1 MKKCEDIQYLL
12 TLYALGNLGKTSGAE
27 VKSHLEKCNKC
38 KKEFE
43 DIKQGLNIINDVL
56 EETAV
61 GNLKLSAERHGA
73 ILRASKIREKKARWI
88 TTHKPML
95 GIAASTIIVFGITWA
110 IVNSIQPM
118 KSVECQSTDSLKSF
132 ADSFV
137 QVDELEP
144 PESIDVEF
152 SGGGFFSR
160 PSRSKSRLNQ
170 EPGESLVVG
179 TDSDYSEMMPSED
192 TALKSDGRDGGI
204 LNGTMRSAQAITPR
218 KAVPQPAAKPFS
230 APPQPELDV
239 EFESID
245 MAFDKDVNIQIPND
259 TPSPSSA
266 DVDAVAMV
274 KSPVVMTGI
283 YGNRS
288 TGARGSAMSKYAGD
302 VDLREEESYAQQHAV
317 DAKQTKEQ
325 IAFSKSKERKKVADK
340 LNKMEKGYISS
351 HTESLS
357 SSDTTIAGGKASEP
371 EREIQQQQMLM
382 KSVPDTRKRDKSR
395 NLEEKEVWAQSIR
408 LESAEAET
416 FERKSEDDLTVE
428 NQVMGEALEPAV
440 SKQSL
445 AAKKDPLHADKSS
458 FKETEEIKTLAEEIE
473 VFSELATDEDDVGGE
488 ITARQSTIRATGV
501 NPYVQTVDNAFSTF
515 SIDVDTASYN
525 LSRRYML
532 AGLLPPPEIVRT
544 EEFVNSFDYHYLPAV
559 NQTFRIY
566 TAVAPSPFGHGQYML
581 KIGIKGKR
589 IGREE
594 QKRAVLTFL
603 VDTSGSMKRP
613 DRIGLIK
620 KSLKLLLKQLDENDK
635 VAVVQY
641 GTNARLVLEHT
652 KVKDIKII
660 TEAIDSLQC
669 GGATDMEKGILLAY
683 KVAAAGYVSN
693 SENKVLLLSDGVA
706 NIGEGVAESILTKIK
721 PYIKQGITCSIYGF
735 GVGNYDDAMLETLA
749 NKGNGIYSYIGNIKD
764 AETIFSEDSAAIL
777 NLIASD
783 VKIQVEFSPSVV
795 KQYRQVGYENRLLA
809 KQDFR
814 NDTVDAGEI
823 GSGQSVTALYELE
836 LEQNKPMNPWIN
848 SSTSGLQ
855 SDDVLAVIRVRYRD
869 IKSGEVQ
876 EIEQKVRT
884 RDIKNSFESMPTEYR
899 LAVAV
904 AEFAEQLRGSPYA
917 NNNFRDILK
926 IIVPVAN
933 ELPLDSKVQ
942 EIKNFIQY
950 APGMSR

>member
-1 MKKCEDIQYLL
+1 MKKCQDIQYLL

-27 VKSHLEKCNKC
+27 VKDHLEKCKKC
-38 KKEFE
+38 QKEFE
-43 DIKQGLNIINDVL
+43 EIKQGLNIINDVL
-56 EETAV
+56 EETADD
-61 GNLKLSAERHGA
+61 NLKLSAERHGA
-73 ILRASKIREKKARWI
+73 ILRASKIRETKASWI
-88 TTHKPML
+88 TTHRPLL
-95 GIAASTIIVFGITWA
+95 GIAASTILVFGITWA

-118 KSVECQSTDSLKSF
+118 RSVECQSTDSLRSF

-137 QVDELEP
+137 QVDELET
-144 PESIDVEF
+144 PEPLDVEF
-152 SGGGFFSR
+152 SVAGSGR
-160 PSRSKSRLNQ
+160 SRSSRAAK
-170 EPGESLVVG
+170 ESGASLG
-179 TDSDYSEMMPSED
+179 GDANADYSNMGYAEDNTLRSEGKD
-192 TALKSDGRDGGI
+192 IQVINAKTRSKGGI
-204 LNGTMRSAQAITPR
+204 VTAKSM
-218 KAVPQPAAKPFS
+218 PAKVSKPTS
-230 APPQPELDV
+230 SLSSLPQPELDV

-274 KSPVVMTGI
+274 KSPVVLKGL
-283 YGNRS
+283 YNNRNH
-288 TGARGSAMSKYAGD
+288 GARRQAIKRYAGD
-302 VDLREEESYAQQHAV
+302 VDLREEARYAQQHAV
-317 DAKQTKEQ
+317 DAKQNKEQ
-325 IAFSKSKERKKVADK
+325 MAFSKSEERKKVADRS
-340 LNKMEKGYISS
+340 NKIEKGYISS
-351 HTESLS
+351 QTESLS

-371 EREIQQQQMLM
+371 EKEIQQQQMLM
-382 KSVPDTRKRDKSR
+382 EPAPAKKKRDKSR
-395 NLEEKEVWAQSIR
+395 GLEEKEIWAQSIR
-408 LESAEAET
+408 LEGAET
-416 FERKSEDDLTVE
+416 ETFDRKSEDDLTLE
-428 NQVMGEALEPAV
+428 NQVMGKTLEPAV
-440 SKQSL
+440 SKQEL

-458 FKETEEIKTLAEEIE
+458 FKETEEIKTLSDEIE
-473 VFSELATDEDDVGGE
+473 VFSELAADEDDVGGE

-501 NPYVQTVDNAFSTF
+501 NPYVQTADNAFSTF

-544 EEFVNSFDYHYLPAV
+544 EEFVNSFDYHYVPAA

-566 TAVAPSPFGHGQYML
+566 TDVAPSPFGHGQYML

-603 VDTSGSMKRP
+603 VDTSGSMKRS

-635 VAVVQY
+635 VALVQY

-669 GGATDMEKGILLAY
+669 GGATDMEEGILLAY
-683 KVAAAGYVSN
+683 KVAAAGYINN

-795 KQYRQVGYENRLLA
+795 KQYRQLGYENRLLTQ
-809 KQDFR
+809 QDFR

-836 LEQNKPMNPWIN
+836 LEQNKPMDPWRN
-848 SSTSGLQ
+848 STSGLQ
-855 SDDVLAVIRVRYRD
+855 SGDVLAVVRVRYRD
-869 IKSGEVQ
+869 IKSGDVQ

-884 RDIKNSFESMPTEYR
+884 RDIKNAFESMPTEYR

-904 AEFAEQLRGSPYA
+904 AEFAEQLRMSPYA
-917 NNNFRDILK
+917 NNNFKDILK
-926 IIVPVAN
+926 VIAPVAN